1 MIARLHH
8 IASVALLCLPASL
21 AAAGSTTFVALNP
34 AGTYLRT
41 NSDPAP
47 GAVPLDLAA
56 LGIAEGDRIS
66 LQRLGEW
73 DNGPGGDTFTTL
85 IAVFSAGN
93 VLLPSDQPHR
103 VPGAIAAGIPVITG
117 PSHFGAVATDI
128 PEDFVI
134 AWPTYPNGEVC
145 VIVPKGATHLFTS
158 VGDSLFYDNVDPD
171 RDWGLQIAVLDACAA
186 DLDADGVVGASD
198 LGILLGSWGPSSV
211 IGAPG
216 DLDCDADVDAA
227 DLATL
232 LGLWGGC

>member
-1 MIARLHH
+1 MQTQLRH
-8 IASVALLCLPASL
+8 IASVALACVSASV
-21 AAAGSTTFVALNP
+21 AAGESTTIISLNP
-34 AGTYLRT
+34 AATYLRT
-41 NSDPAP
+41 SNDPAP
-47 GAVPLDLAA
+47 GAVALNLAA
-56 LGIAEGDRIS
+56 LGISAGDRIS
-66 LQRLGEW
+66 LHRLGEW

-85 IAVFSAGN
+85 IAVFSAGD
-93 VLLPSDQPHR
+93 VLLPNDQPHR
-103 VPGAIAAGIPVITG
+103 VPGAIAAGVPVITG
-117 PSHFGAVATDI
+117 PSYFGAVATDI

-134 AWPTYPNGEVC
+134 AWSTYPNGEVC

-171 RDWGLQIAVLDACAA
+171 RDWGLEIAVLDACAA

-198 LGILLGSWGPSSV
+198 LGILLGGWGPSSV